1 MFQFTSKYFT
11 IGCCNTAVVKWNL
24 ATEAKKVKK
33 NRRMQSFFGN
43 PESLDGLYT
52 IENSTASID
61 KKTCKLLLTLYSV
74 QQKQLVDFWVWI
86 SLWKNNLMFLIY
98 ALHHLLYRNDAI
110 SLKHLNSSHNAPIE
124 TESRRD

>member
-1 MFQFTSKYFT
+1 
-11 IGCCNTAVVKWNL
+11 
-24 ATEAKKVKK
+24 
-33 NRRMQSFFGN
+33 MQSFFGN

-86 SLWKNNLMFLIY
+86 SL
-98 ALHHLLYRNDAI
+98 
-110 SLKHLNSSHNAPIE
+110 
-124 TESRRD
+124 